1 MNDNKIEQLDGVELF
16 PHDQTDFINELIK
29 LFQNTA
35 EHEGPYFMRTIEFLK
50 ENWFLDPL
58 VCSLRAVMNQGFLLF
73 PEYANTD
80 SDTKYKRDYYKN
92 KTSDQQYLWEQFSQS
107 FLSIIYAIISKT
119 LEEKNQLSQKHDEL
133 ISNMLVNEND
143 LNKYNRKRVCQDTNR
158 MSRNDQNTR
167 STEGNDIDDKIS
179 KLYQEQNQ
187 DLNSTARVIIPSSR
201 AFTTRMNTLSSNND
215 NRTSH
220 SSNLK

>member
-1 MNDNKIEQLDGVELF
+1 
-16 PHDQTDFINELIK
+16 
-29 LFQNTA
+29 
-35 EHEGPYFMRTIEFLK
+35 
-50 ENWFLDPL
+50 
-58 VCSLRAVMNQGFLLF
+58 
-73 PEYANTD
+73 
-80 SDTKYKRDYYKN
+80 
-92 KTSDQQYLWEQFSQS
+92 
-107 FLSIIYAIISKT
+107 
-119 LEEKNQLSQKHDEL
+119 
-133 ISNMLVNEND
+133 MLVNEND